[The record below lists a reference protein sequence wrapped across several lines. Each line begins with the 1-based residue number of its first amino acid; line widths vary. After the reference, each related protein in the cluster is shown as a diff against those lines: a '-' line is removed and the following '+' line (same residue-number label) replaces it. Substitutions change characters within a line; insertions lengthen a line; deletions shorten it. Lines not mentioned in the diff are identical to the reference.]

1 MKKTLMIAGASIIA
15 LSTAVS
21 ASTFTIGGGAIGAIP
36 GGATNEVLTNVFG
49 IGSVVGFFGA
59 TVSLDSA
66 SDVYVDFIGYEAA
79 FDNSFTMNAPVAQ
92 TVTYSTG
99 VPNTAYAGP
108 GGTPPLASYTFTSVG
123 SGALDFSFASAQ
135 AGSVANGSNPLNLAG
150 GPVNFFA
157 AFGGST
163 DTVYL
168 FFDDTGDGDDDNHD
182 DFVVRLSTNKNPGT
196 PNHVPLPAA
205 GFLLIGAL
213 GGLGLAKR
221 RKKA

>member
-1 MKKTLMIAGASIIA
+1 
-15 LSTAVS
+15 
-21 ASTFTIGGGAIGAIP
+21 
-36 GGATNEVLTNVFG
+36 
-49 IGSVVGFFGA
+49 
-59 TVSLDSA
+59 LDSA

-99 VPNTAYAGP
+99 VPNSAYAGP
-108 GGTPPLASYTFTSVG
+108 GGTPPLASHTFTGVGAGLLDFVFTSVQTG
-123 SGALDFSFASAQ
+123 SA
-135 AGSVANGSNPLNLAG
+135 ANGSNPMNPPG

-157 AFGGST
+157 AYGGST

-168 FFDDTGDGDDDNHD
+168 FFDDTGAGDDDNHD
-182 DFVVRLSTNKNPGT
+182 DFVVRLSTNNTPGT

-205 GFLLIGAL
+205 GFLLMGAL

-221 RKKA
+221 RRKS